1 MKIRPFLR
9 FLAALTV
16 AAGLPLPARAVE
28 PEKDHTTLV
37 NLLQELRQ
45 SYSAVLE
52 SDSLQVSG
60 NQRREQLADM
70 VKAADEMALNLYS
83 RETDFAFDQA
93 FALEYMSGIQSSFD
107 EQARLSVKDIV
118 ESRAGLRRYTMLEET
133 LLDMYRN
140 HPIDSLV
147 PADSLL
153 GAVSVVP
160 LEDDDPEKKALL
172 DSCLN
177 YTHALAGLYRESV
190 GLALQDSVYIAET
203 VRRIQQAYDYVQ
215 ANYADSQKNR
225 FIGGNVNAIQI
236 VRNWETI
243 RQEIKEDLLKRYAS
257 NPVTDKTP
265 EEKFNAPVWRG
276 DFILRYGMFA
286 LLMLFF
292 AFLIA
297 GIISHFL
304 FKRSRKEKIRSF
316 TPILSSILAVFL
328 FALGMLLI
336 RTGRGNPY
344 WRMAYLL
351 LSQFSWL
358 TLAIFVSLLIRIR
371 DDQAKASRNIYI
383 PTLLLAFLCILMR
396 AIFLPASSV
405 PLIFPPILLLFAIWQ
420 TSANIRYR
428 TQVSGADRRYTWVS
442 AGVMATVLILSLVG
456 YSMIGVLIMT
466 FWTFLLALLHTI
478 TTLYYLMRRYYDDKV
493 LRRKARFHQENPL
506 LPLDDKDAFIEVT
519 WFYDLLQKV
528 VVPVMTLMAFPLS
541 VLLTGRAYQLT
552 QSGMSLLRE
561 PLFHRAETAEA
572 IVDTAMGQETVTAA
586 VNAAQHVAEKGLD
599 FLTIHNIVLVAAL
612 FFIFRYVIY
621 LVKALYRVFK
631 FRRIIEKKKDT
642 QVDPL
647 KESDVNLSLTN
658 TLISLGGWFLYL
670 VAAFSILHIPTS
682 AITAISTGLAAG
694 VGFAL
699 KDLINN
705 FFYGIQLM
713 AGRIRVGDKISCDGV
728 RGIVKRV
735 SYQTTQVEDEDGS
748 VIAFTNTD
756 LFTKQFRNLNSGKN
770 YEFIKMPVS
779 VKYGTDIAFARK
791 VILDA
796 LAPLMTKDKN
806 GRDIVD
812 PSFPV
817 DVRFDSYGDSSVNLI
832 VALYTTVEAH
842 YTFPARAKEAIYNAF
857 YENGIEIPF
866 PQRDLYIKTVP
877 KD

>member
-9 FLAALTV
+9 FLAVLTLL
-16 AAGLPLPARAVE
+16 AGLAFPAQSVE
-28 PEKDHTTLV
+28 PEKDYTHLV
-37 NLLQELRQ
+37 NLLQELQQ

-52 SDSLQVSG
+52 SDSLQMNGSH
-60 NQRREQLADM
+60 RREQLSEL
-70 VKAADEMALNLYS
+70 VKAADEITINLYS
-83 RETDFAFDQA
+83 RKSDFAFDQA
-93 FALEYMSGIQSSFD
+93 FALEYMSNIQASFE
-107 EQARLSVKDIV
+107 EQARLSNRDMV

-133 LLDMYRN
+133 LRDMYRN

-153 GAVSVVP
+153 GPASVMP
-160 LEDDDPEKKALL
+160 LEEMDPEKRAIL

-177 YTHALAGLYRESV
+177 YTHALADFYRESV

-215 ANYADSQKNR
+215 ASYADSQKNR

-236 VRNWETI
+236 VRNWDTI
-243 RQEIKEDLLKRYAS
+243 KQEIKEDLVKRYMADRL
-257 NPVTDKTP
+257 TDDSV
-265 EEKFNAPVWRG
+265 EDELNAHAWRG
-276 DFILRYGMFA
+276 DFILGYGMLA
-286 LLMLFF
+286 LVVLAF

-297 GIISHFL
+297 GLISHFL
-304 FKRSRKEKIRSF
+304 FKRSSKPKIREFS
-316 TPILSSILAVFL
+316 PILSSILAVLL

-336 RTGRGNPY
+336 RADRDNPY

-371 DDQAKASRNIYI
+371 GDQAKASRNIYI

-396 AIFLPASSV
+396 AIFLPVSPV
-405 PLIFPPILLLFAIWQ
+405 PVIFPPILLVFIIWQ
-420 TSANIRYR
+420 TSSNIRYR
-428 TQVSGADRRYTWVS
+428 TQVSGADRRYMWVS
-442 AGVMATVLILSLVG
+442 VGVMGTVFILSLVG

-478 TTLYYLMRRYYDDKV
+478 TTLYYLMVRYYEDKV
-493 LRRKARFHQENPL
+493 LRRKARYHQENPL

-519 WFYDLLQKV
+519 WLYDLLRMV
-528 VVPVMTLMAFPLS
+528 AVPVLTLMAFPLS
-541 VLLTGRAYQLT
+541 IILTGRAYQLT
-552 QSGMSLLRE
+552 QAGMSLLE
-561 PLFHRAETAEA
+561 KPLFQRAEETMAATAD
-572 IVDTAMGQETVTAA
+572 V
-586 VNAAQHVAEKGLD
+586 AQKVAQGVLD

-612 FFIFRYVIY
+612 FFIFRYLIY

-631 FRRIIEKKKDT
+631 LRRIIEKKKDT

-658 TLISLGGWFLYL
+658 TLISLGGWFLFL
-670 VAAFSILHIPTS
+670 ITAFSILHIPTS

-694 VGFAL
+694 IGFAL

-728 RGIVKRV
+728 RGVVKRV

-770 YEFIKMPVS
+770 YELIKMPVS
-779 VKYGTDIAFARK
+779 VSYGTDVEKARQ

-796 LAPLMTKDKN
+796 LKPIMTKDKY

-817 DVRFDSYGDSSVNLI
+817 DVRFDGFGDSSVNLI
-832 VALYTTVEAH
+832 VALYTTVETH
-842 YTFPARAKEAIYNAF
+842 YTFPSRALEAIYNAF
-857 YENGIEIPF
+857 HENGIEIPF
-866 PQRDLYIKTVP
+866 PQRDVYIKKMP
-877 KD
+877 AGKE